1 MLEKAVKNNNKTFDY
16 RDMTVQLEQDL
27 GGLQHQILEAGL
39 PVIIL
44 VEGWGASGKGQLIA
58 DMIKMIDPRFF
69 TVYSTL
75 PATDAE
81 KRYPLMKRFWE
92 RIPEKGKICVL
103 DRSWYQELA
112 IARLEENISESE
124 YKHRISMINTFER
137 QLTDDGYL
145 IIKFFLH
152 ISKNEQKRRF
162 LKLREDDA
170 TKWRV
175 TDRDKK
181 RNKNYETY
189 YKQFDHMLEKTDSPF
204 ARWKVIDTSDRKFTR
219 FQMFNVLVSQ
229 IGNALNTEARTTPVL
244 QTAEIIPLDK
254 TGFKLE
260 SVDLAGKVVP
270 RDKYEQKLKKLQKE
284 MTRLH
289 SLIYKY
295 KIPVVVA
302 FEGWDAAGKG
312 GAIKRL
318 GSALD
323 PRGYEAVPIG
333 SPLPPEKNRH
343 FLWRFWRKLPK
354 TGHITIFD
362 RTWYG
367 RVMVEAVEH
376 LTDPHR
382 IDQAYR
388 EIAEFEKELTDS
400 GVIVIKFWLQID
412 KETQLARF
420 NEREQTPTKKWKITE
435 EDWRN
440 REKWDIYEGY
450 IEKMISNT
458 SFDKAGWNII
468 ESNDK
473 LYARL
478 KVIKTVADELQKA
491 VNKAKR

>member
-1 MLEKAVKNNNKTFDY
+1 
-16 RDMTVQLEQDL
+16 
-27 GGLQHQILEAGL
+27 
-39 PVIIL
+39 
-44 VEGWGASGKGQLIA
+44 
-58 DMIKMIDPRFF
+58 
-69 TVYSTL
+69 
-75 PATDAE
+75 
-81 KRYPLMKRFWE
+81 
-92 RIPEKGKICVL
+92 
-103 DRSWYQELA
+103 
-112 IARLEENISESE
+112 
-124 YKHRISMINTFER
+124 
-137 QLTDDGYL
+137 
-145 IIKFFLH
+145 
-152 ISKNEQKRRF
+152 
-162 LKLREDDA
+162 
-170 TKWRV
+170 
-175 TDRDKK
+175 
-181 RNKNYETY
+181 
-189 YKQFDHMLEKTDSPF
+189 MLEKTDSPF

-229 IGNALNTEARTTPVL
+229 IGNALNTEVRSTPVL
-244 QTAEIIPLDK
+244 QTAEIVSLDK

-284 MTRLH
+284 MARLH

-318 GSALD
+318 ASALD
-323 PRGYEAVPIG
+323 PRGYAAVPVG

-343 FLWRFWRKLPK
+343 FLWRFWSKIPK

-367 RVMVEAVEH
+367 RVLVEAVEH

-400 GVIVIKFWLQID
+400 GVLVIKFWLQID
-412 KETQLARF
+412 KDTQLARF

-440 REKWDIYEGY
+440 REKWETYEGY
-450 IEKMISNT
+450 IEKMIANT
-458 SFDKAGWNII
+458 SFDKAGWNIV

-491 VNKAKR
+491 VDKAKR